1 MTLTAAQELV
11 IAGTTASTSTTTG
24 AQTIAGGL
32 GVAAQ
37 TTARRYASAT
47 ATASTTGVITALASD
62 DGFTRLT
69 GAAPDLQ
76 GISAPGGGA
85 QELLLYCVNATTLRH
100 ENAGAS
106 AANRITSDTGADIVT
121 AAGVTCELVYDPTST
136 RWRVMSVGSS
146 TGAGASR
153 VASTAFGY
161 SAGAGGTVTQATS
174 KSTGVTL
181 NELTG
186 NITMNN
192 AFLAANGRVSFT
204 LTNSEIAAEDY
215 VAVQHVSAGTVGAYA
230 CCAVAAAGS
239 ATITV
244 AKSADASASEA
255 IVLKFL
261 VIKAVVT

>member
-24 AQTIAGGL
+24 SATVAGGL

-69 GAAPDLQ
+69 GAAPDIQ

-106 AANRITSDTGADIVT
+106 AANRIVSDTGADIVT
-121 AAGVTCELVYDPTST
+121 AAGVTCELVYDTTSA

-161 SAGAGGTVTQATS
+161 SAGAGGTVTQLTS
-174 KSTGVTL
+174 KTTGVTL

-192 AFLAANGRVSFT
+192 AFMAANARVTFT
-204 LTNSEIAAEDY
+204 LTNSEIAAEDF
-215 VAVQHVSAGTVGAYA
+215 VLVQQVSGGTVGAYD
-230 CCAVAAAGS
+230 CCAVAAGGS
-239 ATITV
+239 ANITV
-244 AKSADASASEA
+244 TNDPDAGRTESP
-255 IVLKFL
+255 VLKFI